1 MASKVE
7 KDFGFQLS
15 CGLKEELT
23 TKEFQ
28 AYQDFEAKALELA
41 DSKGISIRKHAIYV
55 HMFSITYKQ
64 RHSGVEDLENR
75 LATLQLKLKINPKQ
89 VQSESMKFL
98 NGDLS
103 AQRQDSPAEVI
114 VVHHSSQIAY
124 QIPGLY
130 FAKNQRY
137 FDYVITY
144 IDSTPPRDR
153 KLKLEIK
160 GIPTSKFSPKVVSIS
175 SPSKIDIELTTSI
188 QLKLF

>member
-1 MASKVE
+1 MTSKVE
-7 KDFGFQLS
+7 EAFGFQL
-15 CGLKEELT
+15 CRGKKAELT

-64 RHSGVEDLENR
+64 RHSGVEELENR

-89 VQSESMKFL
+89 VLSESMKFL
-98 NGDLS
+98 NGDLG
-103 AQRQDSPAEVI
+103 AQRQDSPAEVK
-114 VVHHSSQIAY
+114 VAHHSSQIAY

-130 FAKNQRY
+130 LAKNQRF

-144 IDSTPPRDR
+144 IDSTPSRDR

-160 GIPTSKFSPKVVSIS
+160 GIPTSNFSYMVNSSS
-175 SPSKIDIELTTSI
+175 SPSRVDIDLSASI